1 MGATMGIER
10 VKRMNQSFASV
21 NTLNQSGNK
30 REFSGPSS
38 VPHQNS
44 AKRQKLSAHSR
55 DGLLHETWKLG
66 LEKLE
71 ATTDDRNP
79 QTAHAGSTRPS
90 ENKAQISVD
99 IYDPDPSP
107 SRVVSDI
114 APRHRGPKR
123 RSTNVDSSAHFKHA
137 SKRREVSLQLDEIET
152 SEDELQS
159 NHSTIPSRVRH
170 TQFSRIQSSPRR
182 MRGNIIS
189 TKFDDNGSK
198 GVNKVSID
206 IVKAVSGSYSYC
218 VSDSNCPQLSLHR
231 SSSDSSLLEAWANG
245 TREEEHQWVSFN
257 VKDVRNVRYGG
268 CYLHFRRSML
278 RGRPPTITLQFA
290 SPQGAA
296 QVAEMIVEGLS
307 ERQTDTREELKKIL
321 DVSWKKAAQS
331 SRPASREDDDT
342 RQVNVT
348 RDWSRHS
355 GDEETQTQ
363 RKSPQSNSTAR
374 SAPLEE
380 RRRSASPARRI
391 GMETRRTRRSSRTRK
406 EIVPSLERWSKKNTG
421 WDEDWKQTLVYP
433 ASGRNRTSVEKEDI
447 LKLDE
452 GEFLND
458 NLINFYLRYLQ
469 TNIGRDHPEF
479 VSRVHIMSTFF
490 FEKLTSRKGGI
501 NYDGVKS
508 WTSKVDLFSYDYVV
522 VPVNENAHWYL
533 AIICNTSKLL
543 APTEDEMHVDASTN
557 ILRRPKSESLIMM
570 NMEQGMTDVSLEDVT
585 APRRSSR
592 QLSSGLASS
601 PSKIAP
607 EAGSPPRAVHGSRT
621 LSKRTDASM
630 PRIITLDSLGIT
642 HSATCKVLK
651 EYLVE
656 EAKDKKNINLAAVP
670 VGKKARGIPE
680 QDNFCDCGVFVLG
693 YMDEFLKDPDTLV
706 RKILAKE
713 HVGWSI
719 NAARLRDK
727 VREILFGLQK
737 EQTDRLAQER
747 EAKRQKK
754 RTSAV
759 SGSSASETA
768 LEALPPRSSDISQ
781 ELPTPRPP
789 PNVWHVSDDEGA
801 VAMVEM
807 PAPAAQAADE
817 TGSQPSAKR
826 AHKTHA
832 HQRQPKV
839 SPPPAS
845 PGDTQTQDTQDSVQL
860 LSVVAR
866 SPSRRKRPSKSA
878 RL

>member
-1 MGATMGIER
+1 MGIER
-10 VKRMNQSFASV
+10 VKRMNQSFASI
-21 NTLNQSGNK
+21 NTLHQSGNK

-44 AKRQKLSAHSR
+44 AKRQRLSAHSR

-137 SKRREVSLQLDEIET
+137 AKRREVSLQLDEIET

-159 NHSTIPSRVRH
+159 NHSTIP
-170 TQFSRIQSSPRR
+170 
-182 MRGNIIS
+182 
-189 TKFDDNGSK
+189 
-198 GVNKVSID
+198 
-206 IVKAVSGSYSYC
+206 
-218 VSDSNCPQLSLHR
+218 
-231 SSSDSSLLEAWANG
+231 
-245 TREEEHQWVSFN
+245 
-257 VKDVRNVRYGG
+257 
-268 CYLHFRRSML
+268 
-278 RGRPPTITLQFA
+278 
-290 SPQGAA
+290 
-296 QVAEMIVEGLS
+296 
-307 ERQTDTREELKKIL
+307 EELKKIL

-355 GDEETQTQ
+355 GDEETRTQ

-391 GMETRRTRRSSRTRK
+391 GMETRRTRRSSPTRK

-469 TNIGRDHPEF
+469 TKIGRDHPEF

-557 ILRRPKSESLIMM
+557 ILRRPKSESLIMT
-570 NMEQGMTDVSLEDVT
+570 NMEQEMTDVSLEDVT

-621 LSKRTDASM
+621 LSKRTDASV

-706 RKILAKE
+706 RKILVKE

-801 VAMVEM
+801 VAMVKM

>member
-1 MGATMGIER
+1 MGIER
-10 VKRMNQSFASV
+10 VKRMNRPWASV
-21 NTLNQSGNK
+21 NTLNKSGNK
-30 REFSGPSS
+30 REFSEPSS

-44 AKRQKLSAHSR
+44 AKRQRLSAHSR
-55 DGLLHETWKLG
+55 DGLLLETWQLG
-66 LEKLE
+66 LGKLE
-71 ATTDDRNP
+71 AIDDRTH
-79 QTAHAGSTRPS
+79 QAAHTGSTRPS
-90 ENKAQISVD
+90 ENKAQSSVD
-99 IYDPDPSP
+99 IYDPDPPP

-114 APRHRGPKR
+114 SPRHRGPKR
-123 RSTNVDSSAHFKHA
+123 RFTNVDSSPHFKHA
-137 SKRREVSLQLDEIET
+137 AKRREASLQFDKIET

-159 NHSTIPSRVRH
+159 NHSTIPAKVRH

-182 MRGNIIS
+182 MRGDIIS
-189 TKFDDNGSK
+189 TKFDDNAPK
-198 GVNKVSID
+198 GVNNVSID
-206 IVKAVSGSYSYC
+206 IVKVVSGRYSYC
-218 VSDSNCPQLSLHR
+218 EPDINHPQLSLHR
-231 SSSDSSLLEAWANG
+231 SPSDSSLLEAWFNG
-245 TREEEHQWVSFN
+245 TRKEEYQWVSFN

-278 RGRPPTITLQFA
+278 HNQPPTITLQFA

-296 QVAEMIVEGLS
+296 QVAEMIKEGLS
-307 ERQTDTREELKKIL
+307 EKQTHTREELEQVL
-321 DVSWKKAAQS
+321 DFSWRKAAQS
-331 SRPASREDDDT
+331 SRPASRQDDDT

-348 RDWSRHS
+348 RDSSRHF
-355 GDEETQTQ
+355 GDEGARKQ
-363 RKSPQSNSTAR
+363 RESPQGNSKAR

-391 GMETRRTRRSSRTRK
+391 GMETRRTRRSSPTRK
-406 EIVPSLERWSKKNTG
+406 EIIPSLERWSEKNAG

-479 VSRVHIMSTFF
+479 VNRVHIMSTFF

-533 AIICNTSKLL
+533 AIICNTPKLL
-543 APTEDEMHVDASTN
+543 APTEDEVHVDASTN
-557 ILRRPKSESLIMM
+557 ILRRPKSESLIMT
-570 NMEQGMTDVSLEDVT
+570 NMEQEMTDVSLEDVT
-585 APRRSSR
+585 ATRRSSR
-592 QLSSGLASS
+592 RLSSGLASS
-601 PSKIAP
+601 SSKIVP
-607 EAGSPPRAVHGSRT
+607 EAGPPPRAVHGSRT
-621 LSKRTDASM
+621 LSKRSDASV
-630 PRIITLDSLGIT
+630 PRIITLDSLGLT
-642 HSATCKVLK
+642 HSASCKVLK

-706 RKILAKE
+706 RKILMGE
-713 HVGWSI
+713 PVDWSI
-719 NAARLRDK
+719 DAARLRHQ
-727 VREILFGLQK
+727 VRDILFGLQK
-737 EQTDRLAQER
+737 EQTDCLARER

-759 SGSSASETA
+759 SRSSASDTVR
-768 LEALPPRSSDISQ
+768 EALPPRSSGVSK
-781 ELPTPRPP
+781 ELSTPRPP
-789 PNVWHVSDDEGA
+789 PDIWHVPDDDNG
-801 VAMVEM
+801 VVDMVKL

-817 TGSQPSAKR
+817 TGPQPSTKR
-826 AHKTHA
+826 ARKTHA
-832 HQRQPKV
+832 QQRQPNV

-845 PGDTQTQDTQDSVQL
+845 PGGTQSQDTQDSVQL

-866 SPSRRKRPSKSA
+866 SPSRQTRPSKSA